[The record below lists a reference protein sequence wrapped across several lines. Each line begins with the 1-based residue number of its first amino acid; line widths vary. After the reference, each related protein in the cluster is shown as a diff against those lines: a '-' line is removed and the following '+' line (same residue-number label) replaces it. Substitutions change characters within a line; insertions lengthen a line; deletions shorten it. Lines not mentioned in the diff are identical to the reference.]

1 MAVDLSGRVSHH
13 YLHHFQDPRRE
24 RMFISSIGFFGGFV
38 AARAVTHLIRSQ
50 RGPFKNLSLGG
61 RHLHHLVF
69 GITGLLGTGYLW
81 LTGVGTPQSRRG
93 TSRTTAALYGLAS
106 ALTLDEFALW
116 LNLEDVYWA
125 REGRESIDAVV
136 LFGSLLSVG
145 LWGSPFFRALARDV
159 LGRAPVRAAATLP
172 RPDSSSH

>member
-38 AARAVTHLIRSQ
+38 AARAVTHLIRSR

-69 GITGLLGTGYLW
+69 GIAGLLGTGYLW
-81 LTGVGTPQSRRG
+81 LTGVGTPQKRIARKP
-93 TSRTTAALYGLAS
+93 ACAS
-106 ALTLDEFALW
+106 VAT
-116 LNLEDVYWA
+116 V
-125 REGRESIDAVV
+125 
-136 LFGSLLSVG
+136 SL
-145 LWGSPFFRALARDV
+145 
-159 LGRAPVRAAATLP
+159 APVK
-172 RPDSSSH
+172 SSP